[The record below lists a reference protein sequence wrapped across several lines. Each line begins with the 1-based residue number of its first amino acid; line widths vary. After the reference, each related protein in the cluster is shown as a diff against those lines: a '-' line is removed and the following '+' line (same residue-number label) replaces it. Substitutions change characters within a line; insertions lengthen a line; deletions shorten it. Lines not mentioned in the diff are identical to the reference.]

1 MSEGKLTVCATPI
14 GNLDDISQRLRSTL
28 AEADVIYA
36 EDTRRTGKLLS
47 ATGISTPMRSLF
59 EGNEARRS
67 EEVVSEVKRGK
78 NVVLVSDAGMPSVSD
93 PGARVVTRAHE
104 EGLAV
109 SVVPGPSSVT
119 SALAVAGFGADRFAF
134 EGFLPRKGRER
145 QRRLEQIAGE
155 DRPVVLF
162 ASPNRLAEDLTD
174 LSSQVER
181 TRRVTVARE
190 LTKLHEEIWVGSL
203 GDALEHWK
211 GEVKGE
217 VTLVLEG
224 SAPTTMSDEDAV
236 TVGRA
241 LIAEGHSLS
250 DAARAA
256 SDRSGIS
263 RRVIYEAL
271 LSDQEES

>member
-1 MSEGKLTVCATPI
+1 MADGKLTVCATPI
-14 GNLDDISQRLRSTL
+14 GNLEDISERLRTSL

-47 ATGISTPMRSLF
+47 VEGISTPMRSLF

-67 EEVVSEVKRGK
+67 EEVISEVKRGK
-78 NVVLVSDAGMPSVSD
+78 SVVLVSDAGMPSVSD

-104 EGLAV
+104 EGLTV

-134 EGFLPRKGRER
+134 EGFLPRRGTER
-145 QRRLEQIAGE
+145 TQRLARIADE

-162 ASPNRLAEDLTD
+162 ASPNRVAEDLRD
-174 LSSQVER
+174 LASHIEG
-181 TRRVTVARE
+181 TRRVAVARE
-190 LTKLHEEIWVGSL
+190 MTKLHEEIWVGSL
-203 GDALEHWK
+203 ADAVEHWS
-211 GEVKGE
+211 GVVKGE
-217 VTLVLEG
+217 ITLVLEAG
-224 SAPTTMSDEDAV
+224 TPNVIGDEEAV
-236 TVGRA
+236 AMGRE
-241 LIAEGHSLS
+241 LIADGHSLS

-256 SDRSGIS
+256 SDESGVS

-271 LSDQEES
+271 LADQGES